1 MSAPEFFNPP
11 TMAKPAGRYSHG
23 GLVKAG
29 SDVLFI
35 AGQVG
40 IRPDGTLPA
49 SIEEQADEAYANVAR
64 VLAAQ
69 GMTAANLVKTNIYLA
84 VGQPVVPIREAR
96 SRHFGDVAPAST
108 FIFVPQLVEAKYLIE
123 IEGVAVR

>member
-11 TMAKPAGRYSHG
+11 TVAKPIGPYSHG

-29 SDVLFI
+29 SDILYI

-40 IRPDGTLPA
+40 IRPAGILPA
-49 SIEEQADEAYANVAR
+49 SIEEQADEAYANVVR

-69 GMTAANLVKTNIYLA
+69 GMTPAHLVKTNAFLA
-84 VGQPVVPIREAR
+84 VGQPVTAVRAAR
-96 SRHFGDVAPAST
+96 AKHFGDAAPAST